1 MCSVSLSN
9 VYILSFL
16 LLRRLAMIQYKTI
29 ALDRIIGKPKQKLNT
44 VINPVAEIV
53 KKEAV
58 GGWEFVAI
66 TQIPIYVEPGCIK
79 RMFGAEGFY
88 DYAMMIIYKKED

>member
-1 MCSVSLSN
+1 MV
-9 VYILSFL
+9 
-16 LLRRLAMIQYKTI
+16 QYKTV
-29 ALDRIIGKPKQKLNT
+29 ALDRVMGKAGKKLND
-44 VINPVAEIV
+44 VINPVAETV

-66 TQIPIYVEPGCIK
+66 TEIPVYVKPGCI
-79 RMFGAEGFY
+79 GALLGKEGFY